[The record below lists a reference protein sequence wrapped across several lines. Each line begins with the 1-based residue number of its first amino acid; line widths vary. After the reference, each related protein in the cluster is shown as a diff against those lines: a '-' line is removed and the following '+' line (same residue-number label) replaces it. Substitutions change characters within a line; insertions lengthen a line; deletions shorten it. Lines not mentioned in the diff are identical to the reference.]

1 MFDSTKKALKSFI
14 QNNFNMQKLSL
25 DDKKLE
31 DRIMKHFLYDLS
43 IFITSQDRKKLPD
56 FWLTLKPDHINFI

>member
-43 IFITSQDRKKLPD
+43 IFITSQDRKKLPN
-56 FWLTLKPDHINFI
+56 FWLTLKPELIKFI